1 MNKAMPTATATVCL
15 GLVLIAC
22 GGGSGTSGERLESFT
37 AEYLDHFWRDHPEQA
52 TADGVHQYDDRLSP
66 SAAADFEAEAAD
78 LRAFQTKL
86 DAIPESGLGPEQK
99 ADRLWLAADMEVRLA
114 RLERERDWARDPTK
128 YIPFD
133 GLNDLIQED
142 FAPAAERASN
152 LLRRLGQVPVM
163 VSNARRNLGRPP
175 RLFTETAIQTARA
188 MAPFYATTVRDFA
201 KAVPPLE
208 SDLNRAA
215 DEAAAA
221 VADYA
226 TFLEKELL
234 PRSDGDLAVGRQL
247 YDFYLKRLHLL
258 DDDADSLLEKAQ
270 TYFHDAQTE
279 LEAAARD
286 IDPNRTWQEIT
297 EEIRNHHPTRG
308 GLLQAYCDE
317 IHRSREHVR
326 SHDLVTLPEGEEVRC
341 LHTPPSQRAFSPFGD
356 FRTPAPFSREKIGYL
371 VLHPIE
377 PGLPPDQEERLLR
390 AHDYSWIQVI
400 APHESY
406 PGHHLQAL
414 KAQENP
420 RLFRKVHQSSLFSEG
435 WGLYCE
441 ELMYETGF
449 FKNPKATRLTQ
460 LRLRLWRAARVILD
474 ASLHTGKMSY
484 DEARRFLVE
493 QVRFE
498 ESSTAGEV
506 NIYAFRPTYAI
517 SYIVGYHEILKLRD
531 ECRRR
536 EGGRFSLK
544 DFHDRLLT
552 RGAMPFRLVRQ
563 LESQD

>member
-1 MNKAMPTATATVCL
+1 MRRGIGTACL
-15 GLVLIAC
+15 ALSLISC
-22 GGGSGTSGERLESFT
+22 GGGSRTSSGDLFEEFT
-37 AEYLDHFWRDHPEQA
+37 AEYLDHFWRGHPEQA
-52 TADGVHQYDDRLSP
+52 TTDGVHQYDDRLSP
-66 SAAADFEAEAAD
+66 SGSSDFAAEAAD
-78 LRAFQTKL
+78 LRAFLIKL
-86 DAIPESGLGPEQK
+86 ESIPESGLSPDQRV
-99 ADRLWLAADMEVRLA
+99 DRLWLTADIDVRLA
-114 RLERERDWARDPTK
+114 RLERERDWTRDPTK

-133 GLNDLIQED
+133 GLNDLIKED
-142 FAPAAERASN
+142 FAPAPERAAN
-152 LLRRLGQVPVM
+152 LLRRLDQVPRM
-163 VSNARRNLGRPP
+163 LADARRNLRRPP
-175 RLFTETAIQTARA
+175 RLFTETAIRTARA
-188 MAPFYATTVRDFA
+188 MAPFYSETVRDFA
-201 KAVPPLE
+201 KSVPALE
-208 SDLNRAA
+208 ADLNRAA
-215 DEAAAA
+215 DKAAAA

-226 TFLEKELL
+226 LYLEKELL
-234 PRSDGDLAVGRQL
+234 PNSDGDLAIGRQL

-258 DDDADSLLEKAQ
+258 DDDADSLLGKAQ
-270 TYFHDAQTE
+270 TYFQAARTE
-279 LEAAARD
+279 LEEAARE

-297 EEIRNHHPTRG
+297 EEIRDHHPTRE

-326 SHDLVTLPEGEEVRC
+326 SHDLVTLPTGEEVRC
-341 LHTPPSQRAFSPFGD
+341 LYTPPSQRAFSPFGD

-377 PGLPPDQEERLLR
+377 AGLPPDQEERLLR

-414 KAQENP
+414 RAQENP
-420 RLFRKVHQSSLFSEG
+420 RLFRKVHQSPLFSEG

-474 ASLHTGKMSY
+474 ANLHTGKMSY
-484 DEARRFLVE
+484 DEARKFLVD

-517 SYIVGYHEILKLRD
+517 SYIVGFHEILKLRD
-531 ECRRR
+531 EYRGRAG
-536 EGGRFSLK
+536 ERFSLK
-544 DFHDRLLT
+544 EFHDRLLT
-552 RGAMPFRLVRQ
+552 RGSMPFRLIRQ
-563 LESQD
+563 LESQDR